1 MIGVAGEK
9 ILLRRAHP
17 QPQPYIHQSGD
28 CGACSF
34 GGALE
39 IAVKDVYQRFDT
51 TGITN
56 RHEMERCL
64 RCSISYGLADRML
77 DVPAEW
83 PATRYL
89 HSFGSPA
96 IHEYVAWF
104 NYVRLAIDA
113 DYYGLAQVDF
123 SGNGGPDTNHW
134 VLICGARTEGPVS
147 GKILTGEILV
157 SCSVKG
163 EQWYE
168 SREFLRKMGGYDVLL
183 IRPQV

>member
-1 MIGVAGEK
+1 
-9 ILLRRAHP
+9 
-17 QPQPYIHQSGD
+17 
-28 CGACSF
+28 
-34 GGALE
+34 
-39 IAVKDVYQRFDT
+39 
-51 TGITN
+51 
-56 RHEMERCL
+56 MERCL
-64 RCSISYGLADRML
+64 RCSIYYGLADRML

-89 HSFGSPA
+89 HSFGSPS

-104 NYVRLAIDA
+104 NYVRMAIDA
-113 DYYGLAQVDF
+113 GYYGLAQVDF
-123 SGNGGPDTNHW
+123 SGNEGPDTNHW
-134 VLICGARTEGPVS
+134 VLICGARTEGPVN

-183 IRPQV
+183 IRPVEETPK